1 MKKWEQFYRDTW
13 AEVNL
18 DAITDNV
25 QQMKSRLPV
34 ETQLMAVI
42 KANAYGHGDLQ
53 VARTALD
60 AGANYLAVAFLDEAI
75 ALRQKGIEAP
85 ILVLGLIRPIDINI
99 AARHHITI
107 TVFQEEWL
115 EEASFCLE
123 QDLTIT
129 IHLKLDTGMG
139 RIGIR
144 DTSTLQRIEGMIRED
159 ERFKLEGVF
168 THFATADSLDESY
181 FNQQLE
187 TFQHM
192 LKFLTIKPM
201 LIHASNSAAALKS
214 SSATFNAVRYGIS
227 MYGLSPSQEMKDIL
241 PFALK
246 PAFSLRSRIV
256 HIKKVTAGD
265 KISYG
270 TNYEAKEEEWIGTL
284 PIGYADGWI
293 RKLQGGEVLI
303 NGMRVP
309 IVGKICMD
317 QCMIK
322 LPQHFPIG
330 TVVTLIGKDEEES
343 IAMEEVAARLETI
356 NYEIPCLISSRVPR
370 VFFRAGK
377 EFEVDNRI
385 LLF

>member
-1 MKKWEQFYRDTW
+1 MKKREQFYRDTW
-13 AEVNL
+13 AEVDL

-25 QQMKSRLPV
+25 QQMKSRLPKQ
-34 ETQLMAVI
+34 TQLIAVI

-53 VARTALD
+53 VARTALS
-60 AGANYLAVAFLDEAI
+60 AGASYLAVAFLDEAI
-75 ALRQKGIEAP
+75 ALRRNGIDAP
-85 ILVLGLIRPIDINI
+85 ILVLGLIRSADINI
-99 AARHHITI
+99 AARHQITI

-115 EEASFCLE
+115 KEASLLLE
-123 QDLTIT
+123 QDLTIN
-129 IHLKLDTGMG
+129 IHLKVDTGMG

-144 DTSTLQRIEGMIRED
+144 DIPTLQRAEGIIRED
-159 ERFKLEGVF
+159 ERFTLEGVF

-192 LKFLTIKPM
+192 LKFLTVKPM
-201 LIHASNSAAALKS
+201 LIHASNSAAALRS
-214 SSATFNAVRYGIS
+214 SSAIFNAVRYGIS
-227 MYGLSPSQEMKDIL
+227 MYGLSPSQEMKEIL
-241 PFALK
+241 PFPLK

-256 HIKKVTAGD
+256 HIKKVSAGD

-293 RKLQGGEVLI
+293 RKLQGGEVLV

-330 TVVTLIGKDEEES
+330 TVITLIGKDGGDS
-343 IAMEEVAARLETI
+343 ITMEEVADRLETI

-377 EFEVDNRI
+377 EFELDNRI